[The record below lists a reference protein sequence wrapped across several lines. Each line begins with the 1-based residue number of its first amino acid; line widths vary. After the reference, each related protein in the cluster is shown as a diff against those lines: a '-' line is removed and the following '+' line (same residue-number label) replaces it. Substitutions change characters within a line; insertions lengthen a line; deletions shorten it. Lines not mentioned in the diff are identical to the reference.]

1 MSWYPKN
8 KVLVPVDFSEVSLK
22 AVDVA
27 LEFASD
33 PSGVYVLH
41 VARELN
47 PNDPAVLWGNM
58 DDNKRVEESKTA
70 LRETFSAPAYE
81 KVHVESLLGEP
92 GSKIVKYAKG
102 IGAELIVMPSHGRKG
117 FEHMVIG
124 SVAERVLR
132 TSNCPVLILRHE
144 E

>member
-1 MSWYPKN
+1 MAWYPKST
-8 KVLVPVDFSEVSLK
+8 VLVPVDFSKVSLE

-27 LEFASD
+27 LDFVSD

-47 PNDPAVLWGNM
+47 PNDPAVLWGTV
-58 DDNKRVEESKTA
+58 DDNKRLEEGKTA
-70 LRETFSAPAYE
+70 LKDAFSGPAYDKLHFE
-81 KVHVESLLGEP
+81 TLLGEP

-117 FEHMVIG
+117 FKHMVIG

-132 TSNCPVLILRHE
+132 TSACPVLVLRHE

>member
-8 KVLVPVDFSEVSLK
+8 KVLVPVDFSEASMK
-22 AVDVA
+22 AVDVG
-27 LEFASD
+27 LDFVSD
-33 PSGVYVLH
+33 PSGLYVLH
-41 VARELN
+41 VSRELN

-58 DDNKRVEESKTA
+58 DDNKRVEESKKA
-70 LRETFSAPAYE
+70 LREALGEPKYQNI
-81 KVHVESLLGEP
+81 HVETLLGEP

-102 IGAELIVMPSHGRKG
+102 IGAELIIMPSHGRKG

-132 TSNCPVLILRHE
+132 TAECPVLILRRGK
-144 E
+144 